1 MGYYERKLNELK
13 ELLRM
18 LGKEKSALTEM
29 AKREKESIDRNLRE
43 MNRMRTSVESRMQEV
58 EEAIAILVQEKTR
71 GFPWLVRAYN
81 DYWRLQDL
89 KEVKYQIVL

>member
-71 GFPWLVRAYN
+71 GFPWLELTTITGAS
-81 DYWRLQDL
+81 
-89 KEVKYQIVL
+89 KI